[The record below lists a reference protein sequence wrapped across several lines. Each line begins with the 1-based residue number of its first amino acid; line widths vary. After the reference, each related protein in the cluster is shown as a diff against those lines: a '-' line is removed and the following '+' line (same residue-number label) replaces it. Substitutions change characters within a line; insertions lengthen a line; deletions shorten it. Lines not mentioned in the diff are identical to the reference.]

1 MDEGEE
7 QRGKMPQSRICMAFK
22 TQITDWT
29 FRPCPSE
36 HDRETGTWP
45 LAMWPLAT
53 WHAGLLNW
61 MTGFLPLTLVA
72 SGNWVEY

>member
-7 QRGKMPQSRICMAFK
+7 QRGKMPQSRIYMAFK

-36 HDRETGTWP
+36 HDRESGT
-45 LAMWPLAT
+45 WPLAT

-61 MTGFLPLTLVA
+61 RTEFLPLTLVA
-72 SGNWVEY
+72 SGNWVAY